1 MFFFETLLLVAAL
14 STDAF
19 AASFAYGS
27 DRIKIPIISICLI
40 SGICGF
46 ILMIAL
52 VCGEIVQTFLPFNT
66 VWLSFWILFIL
77 GTGKLLNCFLKRKI
91 QKWKESR
98 KQISFSCFHLTFL
111 LDVYANP
118 KEADSDLS
126 KTLSPLEAIPLSI
139 ALSFDGLAAG
149 FGMAFGDPSI
159 WSLVVLS
166 VVFNFLAIFFG
177 DFLGKKAAEHTNLDL
192 SWLGGVILILLAGL
206 KWL

>member
-1 MFFFETLLLVAAL
+1 MFFFETMLLVAAL

-46 ILMIAL
+46 ILILAL
-52 VCGEIVQTFLPFNT
+52 LCGELVQALLPFNT
-66 VWLSFWILFIL
+66 VWISFCILFIL
-77 GTGKLLNCFLKRKI
+77 GAGKLLNCFLKRKI

-111 LDVYANP
+111 LNVYANP
-118 KEADSDLS
+118 KYADSDLS
-126 KTLSPLEAIPLSI
+126 KTLSPLEAIPLSV

-149 FGMAFGDPSI
+149 FGMAFGDPNI
-159 WSLVVLS
+159 LPIAILS
-166 VVFNFLAIFFG
+166 VVFNFIAIFFG
-177 DFLGKKAAEHTNLDL
+177 DFLGKKAAEHTSLDL
-192 SWLGGVILILLAGL
+192 SWVGGVILLLLAGL

>member
-1 MFFFETLLLVAAL
+1 MLFFETLLLVAAL

-27 DRIKIPIISICLI
+27 DRIKIPVISICLI

-46 ILMIAL
+46 ILMISL
-52 VCGEIVQTFLPFNT
+52 FCGELVQAILPFDT
-66 VWLSFWILFIL
+66 VWVSFWILFIL
-77 GTGKLLNCFLKRKI
+77 GAGKLLNCFLKRKI

-126 KTLSPLEAIPLSI
+126 KTLSPLEAIPLSV

-149 FGMAFGDPSI
+149 FGMAFSDPNIYSI
-159 WSLVVLS
+159 VILS
-166 VVFNFLAIFFG
+166 ALFNFLAIFFG
-177 DFLGKKAAEHTNLDL
+177 DFLGKKMSEHTSLDL
-192 SWLGGVILILLAGL
+192 SWLGGVILLLLAGL
-206 KWL
+206 KLI